1 MFASGLLVLS
11 FFALALGAPA
21 PDVLH
26 VHDAR
31 SAAPAGF
38 KASGAPDASE
48 VLQLRIALKT
58 DNTQLVQRLLDV
70 STPGSQNY
78 RQFLTKAE
86 VRGRPSS
93 SLVIPLAELIMIR
106 RVTDDAPAFTGR
118 AAHCAQR

>member
-1 MFASGLLVLS
+1 MVAAGLLVLS
-11 FFALALGAPA
+11 FLTLALGAPTA
-21 PDVLH
+21 DVFH
-26 VHDAR
+26 VHDKRA
-31 SAAPAGF
+31 AAPAGYT
-38 KASGAPDASE
+38 ASGAADPDQI
-48 VLQLRIALKT
+48 LNLRIALKT

-93 SLVIPLAELIMIR
+93 SLVIPLAELIMIL

-118 AAHCAQR
+118 AADCAQR